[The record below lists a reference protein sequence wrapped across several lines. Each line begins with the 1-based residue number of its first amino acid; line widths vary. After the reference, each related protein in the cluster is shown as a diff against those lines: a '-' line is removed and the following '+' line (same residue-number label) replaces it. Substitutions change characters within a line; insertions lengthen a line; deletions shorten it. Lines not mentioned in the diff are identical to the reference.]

1 MNVNPVGKWKMIE
14 RIIRWQQPVIK
25 QTLIISSIVMGSLLS
40 SGLSAQNSSE
50 ISEQYPEVADLFNA
64 FDVTQAKAFEEIAAI
79 NSDPAT
85 QQMRNELQ
93 MNMKLRASMSMR
105 EMMASGMMTHEVA
118 METGMGN
125 GPHHDLEVAARMRLL
140 EVMRSKHSNESAE
153 TAFENSSAISRHTAE
168 VFKHGRNFEE
178 ALFAIYI
185 DDEVDDKLAAVADA
199 IESYLSDDQHSVA
212 IVPKE
217 SDYLLSHDQANG
229 LKTAF
234 PLLRGFMWTHQWLQ
248 LAALEAVILQGL
260 DSQFN
265 GGVDVALERF
275 WNKIGSSG
283 GMTMFPAPG
292 ELPMAPAIAPD
303 LYSQSPEAAIIL
315 DNLNLLETVIADIL
329 AFPNAENRDE
339 LMDQAIAYFTGKDT
353 NNAQSMDYLLFALRG
368 GIYNQG
374 GPAVGDLMQSERNR
388 AREAMNMQHNMIMS
402 SPQ

>member
-1 MNVNPVGKWKMIE
+1 
-14 RIIRWQQPVIK
+14 
-25 QTLIISSIVMGSLLS
+25 
-40 SGLSAQNSSE
+40 
-50 ISEQYPEVADLFNA
+50 
-64 FDVTQAKAFEEIAAI
+64 
-79 NSDPAT
+79 
-85 QQMRNELQ
+85 
-93 MNMKLRASMSMR
+93 
-105 EMMASGMMTHEVA
+105 
-118 METGMGN
+118 
-125 GPHHDLEVAARMRLL
+125 MRLL
-140 EVMRSKHSNESAE
+140 EVMRSKHSSETAE
-153 TAFENSSAISRHTAE
+153 AAFENSSAISRNTAE
-168 VFKHGRNFEE
+168 VFKRGRNFEE
-178 ALFAIYI
+178 ALFTIYI
-185 DDEVDDKLAAVADA
+185 DNDIDDKLAAVAGA
-199 IESYLSDDQHSVA
+199 IENYLSDDQHSVA

-234 PLLRGFMWTHQWLQ
+234 PLLRGFLWTHQWLQ

-265 GGVDVALERF
+265 GGVDVALARF
-275 WNKIGSSG
+275 WNKVGSSG
-283 GMTMFPAPG
+283 GMTMFPAPS

-329 AFPNAENRDE
+329 AYPNTEIRDE
-339 LMDQAIAYFTGKDT
+339 LMDQAINYFTGKDT

-374 GPAVGDLMQSERNR
+374 GPAVGELMQSERNR

>member
-1 MNVNPVGKWKMIE
+1 MIE
-14 RIIRWQQPVIK
+14 RIFRWQQPVIK
-25 QTLIISSIVMGSLLS
+25 QTLIISSIVLSSFLS
-40 SGLSAQNSSE
+40 SGLSAQNTAE

-64 FDVTQAKAFEEIAAI
+64 FDVTQAKALEEIAAI
-79 NSDPAT
+79 NADPAT
-85 QQMRNELQ
+85 QQVRNELQ
-93 MNMKLRASMSMR
+93 MNMKLRASMTMR
-105 EMMASGMMTHEVA
+105 EMMASGMMTHEAA
-118 METGMGN
+118 MEMGMNN
-125 GPHHDLEVAARMRLL
+125 GPHHDLEVTARMRLL
-140 EVMRSKHSNESAE
+140 EVMRGKHSNESAE
-153 TAFENSSAISRHTAE
+153 AAFENSSAIGRHTAE
-168 VFKHGRNFEE
+168 VFKHGRNFEK
-178 ALFAIYI
+178 ALFTIYI
-185 DDEVDDKLAAVADA
+185 DDDVDDKLAAVADA

-234 PLLRGFMWTHQWLQ
+234 PLLRGFLWTHQWLQ

-260 DSQFN
+260 DPQFN

-339 LMDQAIAYFTGKDT
+339 LMDQAITYFTGKDS

-374 GPAVGDLMQSERNR
+374 GPAVGELMQSERNR

-402 SPQ
+402 SP